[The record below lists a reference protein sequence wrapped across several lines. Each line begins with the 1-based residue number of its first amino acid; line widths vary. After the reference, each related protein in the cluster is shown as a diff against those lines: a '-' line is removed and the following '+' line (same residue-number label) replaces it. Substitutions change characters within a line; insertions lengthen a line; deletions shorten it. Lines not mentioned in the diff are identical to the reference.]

1 MIFEIIPSMKLIKTL
16 RCALAVSS
24 ALLLGSVSARDRVVI
39 VPAHPDDLIA
49 ALGFC
54 HLARDVFE
62 VHVVD
67 LTHGERG
74 CGAEKFKNGWTKAK
88 RTAEEEAVCAS
99 VGAKLHWLDEIDGEA
114 YACKETCE
122 KLAALLKEL
131 QPRAVIA
138 HWPVDVHTD
147 HVMAGAAAQRAIF
160 LAGIRPE
167 IYFMEQTYQSKR
179 FVPDVF
185 VDITPVYE
193 KVWASLRLYEC
204 QYRDG
209 GMERR
214 RKESADFYGLHSG
227 NYYGAKCEG
236 FMSFVPPLNG
246 AKTIFAELPA
256 ASAANS
262 GVPFQ
267 GAK

>member
-1 MIFEIIPSMKLIKTL
+1 MVSIKTL
-16 RCALAVSS
+16 RCVLTVSS
-24 ALLLGSVSARDRVVI
+24 VLFLGVASARDRVVI

-88 RTAEEEAVCAS
+88 RTAEEQAVCDS

-114 YACKETCE
+114 YARKETCE

-131 QPRAVIA
+131 RPRAVIA

-179 FVPDVF
+179 FVPDIL

-209 GMERR
+209 EIERR

-236 FMSFVPPLNG
+236 FMTFVPPLNG
-246 AKTIFAELPA
+246 AKSIFAELPA